1 MDGNSAIFAGDERT
15 LGNIRIERIDNSTIP
30 KILGESGFQAFLHP
44 PLAGNCFV
52 VEEEGASSTNDVLWL
67 SNKRAKA
74 YYFAEVL
81 QYFKDGVVHL
91 GYSVPFFLPN
101 WADQIRRVGLFFLGD
116 PRRSAYENGTKPF
129 LLSEAEQHQF
139 GQWWKAATTPTL
151 TEAFANKKGKLRQ
164 ATYRAARYYES
175 SHERSD
181 VVERLIAIAI
191 GMESLFSPGDQGEL
205 SFRISQSAAQFIG
218 KDSAERQDIFA
229 SLRDM
234 YNRRSKLLH
243 GTYDI
248 EKCEQGKF
256 VTPDEIDLWA
266 TYLRRAYLG
275 FLTIYLRAYF
285 DGKKEESRDLLL
297 ERIAEAN
304 FDEAKGQALREDSDI
319 DKLLRE
325 VSLDRL

>member
-1 MDGNSAIFAGDERT
+1 MDGNSAMFAGDERT
-15 LGNIRIERIDNSTIP
+15 VGNIRIERIDHSTIP
-30 KILGESGFQAFLHP
+30 RILGESGFQAFLHP

-52 VEEEGASSTNDVLWL
+52 VEEEGASSVNDVQWL

-101 WADQIRRVGLFFLGD
+101 WADQIRRIGLFFLGD
-116 PRRSAYENGTKPF
+116 PRRSAYENGRKPF
-129 LLSEAEQHQF
+129 LLSEAEQQQF
-139 GQWWKAATTPTL
+139 SLWWKAATKPTL
-151 TEAFANKKGKLRQ
+151 AEAFASKKGKLRQ

-181 VVERLIAIAI
+181 VVERLIAVAI

-218 KDSAERQDIFA
+218 NDANERQKIFA
-229 SLRDM
+229 DLRDM
-234 YNRRSKLLH
+234 YGRRSKLLH

-248 EKCEQGKF
+248 
-256 VTPDEIDLWA
+256 
-266 TYLRRAYLG
+266 
-275 FLTIYLRAYF
+275 
-285 DGKKEESRDLLL
+285 
-297 ERIAEAN
+297 
-304 FDEAKGQALREDSDI
+304 
-319 DKLLRE
+319 DK
-325 VSLDRL
+325 V